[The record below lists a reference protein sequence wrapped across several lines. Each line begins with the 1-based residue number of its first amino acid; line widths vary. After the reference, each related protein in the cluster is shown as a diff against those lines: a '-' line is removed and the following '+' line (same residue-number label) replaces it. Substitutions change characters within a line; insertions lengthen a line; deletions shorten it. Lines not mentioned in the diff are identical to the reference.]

1 MNKSRFIAIA
11 ILATQFILMLA
22 SSWNDSAIMDEMAHI
37 PAAYSYVS
45 QMDYRLNPEH
55 PPLIKDLAGLPL
67 LFFRPNF
74 PTDVKSWT
82 KDNNGQWT
90 QGAIFLYESGNNP
103 DKIIFWSRIP
113 IMLLSVFFGWLIF
126 SFIRKRYNDK
136 IALMT
141 LAFFAFSPTVL
152 AHSRFVTTD
161 LAAAFGFFIGI
172 IGLVMFLEKPT
183 LKMAVITGI
192 LFGIAQLLKFSLILL
207 IPIFLIIIL
216 IWFFVE
222 KSYYRGIIKFPFF
235 ILQILGKTIL
245 IFAVGGV
252 VIYGVYAFHV
262 INYPAVSS
270 ITGMAWDGEGVGGKT
285 VGRIWTKEELTGI
298 VRLPEPQRTEK
309 INSVPLSQMRDTIYI
324 LSSFAGGPDP
334 EGFACDPKSNA
345 DLKRRIRCLAEFT
358 IWATDKPLFRPI
370 AQFLLG
376 IEMVMQRSA
385 GGNNAYFLG
394 EVSAGGWKYYFPVLY
409 ILKEPLALHIL
420 TLTALIFALWRV
432 LKGNKSY
439 RALKDWI
446 HENFFEFVSL
456 FFIAFYWLYSMQ
468 SPLNIG
474 VRHVLPTFPFIYFL
488 VSKETYRWL
497 SLQENASPETWWEWF
512 WAIYKKYIASIP
524 KYVFVYAMVLWL
536 VIDTILAF
544 PAYLSYFNE
553 IAGTISSP
561 ILSMNVNTAIS
572 NGYQFAV
579 DSNYDWGQDLK
590 LLKKDAEDHR
600 VKKIALDYFG
610 GGSPRYY
617 LGDKFEPWW
626 SAKGQPHGYF
636 AISATFLQGAHGKP
650 VAGFTRKAEDS
661 YEWLKPF
668 RPIDRAGESIFI
680 YKLP

>member
-1 MNKSRFIAIA
+1 MKKANLIA
-11 ILATQFILMLA
+11 ILILSFQFILMLA
-22 SSWNDSAIMDEMAHI
+22 SSWNDSAIMDELAHI

-45 QMDYRLNPEH
+45 KMDYRLNPEH
-55 PPLIKDLAGLPL
+55 PPLIKDLSALPL

-82 KDNNGQWT
+82 RDNNGQWT

-103 DKIIFWSRIP
+103 DKIIFWSRLP
-113 IMLLSVFFGWLIF
+113 IMLLSVFMGWLIF
-126 SFIRKRYNDK
+126 SFIKKRYNDK

-141 LAFFAFSPTVL
+141 LVLFAFSPTFL

-172 IGLVMFLEKPT
+172 IGLIMFLEKPT
-183 LKMAVITGI
+183 LKMTMIAGI
-192 LFGIAQLLKFSLILL
+192 FFGVAQLLKFSLILL

-235 ILQILGKTIL
+235 IIQILGKTVL

-252 VIYGVYAFHV
+252 VIYGVYAIHV
-262 INYPAVSS
+262 INYPASS
-270 ITGMAWDGEGVGGKT
+270 IEPD
-285 VGRIWTKEELTGI
+285 GRIWTKKELTEV

-309 INSVPLSQMRDTIYI
+309 IATVPLSQMRDTVYI

-334 EGFACDPKSNA
+334 EEFACDPKSNA

-358 IWATDKPLFRPI
+358 IWATDKPLFRPM

-376 IEMVMQRSA
+376 IEMVMQRSS
-385 GGNNAYFLG
+385 GGNTAYFLG
-394 EVSAGGWKYYFPVLY
+394 KVSAGGWKHYFPVLY

-420 TLTALIFALWRV
+420 TLTALLFATWRV
-432 LKGNKSY
+432 FKGNKSL
-439 RALKDWI
+439 RTLKEWI

-456 FFIAFYWLYSMQ
+456 FFIAFYWLYSIQ

-474 VRHVLPTFPFIYFL
+474 IRHVLPTFPFIYFL
-488 VSKETYRWL
+488 VSKEIFRWL
-497 SLQENASPETWWEWF
+497 SLQKNASPETWFEWLIT
-512 WAIYKKYIASIP
+512 IYKKYIASIP
-524 KYVFVYAMVLWL
+524 KYIFISTMLLWL
-536 VIDTILAF
+536 VFDTVFAF
-544 PAYLSYFNE
+544 PNYLSYFNE
-553 IAGTISSP
+553 LAGSWSSKK
-561 ILSMNVNTAIS
+561 ITLNIKTAIA
-572 NGYQFAV
+572 NGHEIAV

-590 LLKKDAEDHR
+590 RLAKYAEDHR
-600 VKKIALDYFG
+600 IKKIALDYFG

-626 SAKGQPHGYF
+626 SAKGQSHGYF

-650 VAGFTRKAEDS
+650 ANGFIRNPQDS
-661 YEWLKPF
+661 YEWLRPF